1 MQWMCNNN
9 NARKATYIIMAHAC
23 LAVTC
28 QLHFGQ
34 NDQDLMSNLA
44 FVDVKQYGP
53 GQERLLRLTD
63 HTSPAF
69 IRVLL
74 DRDLLHVHSESD

>member
-34 NDQDLMSNLA
+34 NDQDLFHATAVTGGMDA
-44 FVDVKQYGP
+44 
-53 GQERLLRLTD
+53 E
-63 HTSPAF
+63 
-69 IRVLL
+69 IRV
-74 DRDLLHVHSESD
+74 STES